1 MRPGRFRRWKARTS
15 TLALVVLSASGEV
28 TVDLC
33 AQARGF
39 ARGGGATSTS
49 RFVSPTVVASW
60 MSHENYGDG
69 SKTTLLVLWRGKRE
83 WFAKRGSAGASGKG
97 AGSIS
102 GSSGGGSYSYEY
114 FTEGG
119 LTFLMEF
126 DYDKRIVKMLNQEIS
141 LTDTNVVLVD
151 FVDTVNGPTIV
162 DHRWIE
168 PGPPAPPVVPDA
180 APDPIAGIIRRSPE
194 LFEYLQCDLKV
205 TDPVLSS
212 YMPLVC
218 GQMRGPKQ

>member
-1 MRPGRFRRWKARTS
+1 MRRGRFRSWTARTS
-15 TLALVVLSASGEV
+15 ALALAVLAANGGV
-28 TVDLC
+28 TVDLY
-33 AQARGF
+33 AQVRGF
-39 ARGGGATSTS
+39 TRGGGGQSTS

-60 MSHENYGDG
+60 ISYESYADG

-83 WFAKRGSAGASGKG
+83 WFARRGSAGTSGKG

-102 GSSGGGSYSYEY
+102 GSSGSGSYNYEY

-126 DYDKRIVKMLNQEIS
+126 DYDKRIVKMLNQKIS
-141 LTDTNVVLVD
+141 LKETNVVLVD
-151 FVDTVNGPTIV
+151 FVDSVNGPTIV
-162 DHRWIE
+162 DYRWIE

-205 TDPVLSS
+205 TDPVLSA

-218 GQMRGPKQ
+218 GQMRGPRQ